1 MRAWQQS
8 WFLQHSQRHSDEEQ
22 EFKETQL
29 QSLYSISITTHHPSP
44 DTTLQETDGLR
55 IWLISFHSFHICLA
69 LFKWQFI
76 RKHFTYISKYGYV
89 LFLIKLMSV
98 CTVLLLPQFI
108 CSLLAMICCSWS
120 EYYLSVCVFVC
131 VQEIEKRQYVSFRF
145 YNLFGSLKLITYAAI
160 AMTFGLIDNYRQ

>member
-55 IWLISFHSFHICLA
+55 I
-69 LFKWQFI
+69 
-76 RKHFTYISKYGYV
+76 
-89 LFLIKLMSV
+89 
-98 CTVLLLPQFI
+98 
-108 CSLLAMICCSWS
+108 
-120 EYYLSVCVFVC
+120 
-131 VQEIEKRQYVSFRF
+131 
-145 YNLFGSLKLITYAAI
+145 
-160 AMTFGLIDNYRQ
+160 